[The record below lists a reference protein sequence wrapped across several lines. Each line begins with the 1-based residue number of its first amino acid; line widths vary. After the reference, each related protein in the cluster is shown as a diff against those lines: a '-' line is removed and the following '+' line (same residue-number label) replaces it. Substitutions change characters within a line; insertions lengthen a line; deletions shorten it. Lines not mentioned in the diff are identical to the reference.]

1 MKEGG
6 GEGLTRYSE
15 LGSQNRL
22 QADPFKESVGAG
34 QKIIQNSWGDRGGGQ
49 GYSELRGVGVVKKIK
64 IDFQIR
70 VRGYLDF
77 GG

>member
-1 MKEGG
+1 MLERDKKLFKTH
-6 GEGLTRYSE
+6 GEL
-15 LGSQNRL
+15 
-22 QADPFKESVGAG
+22 
-34 QKIIQNSWGDRGGGQ
+34 GDRGGGQ
-49 GYSELRGVGVVKKIK
+49 GYSELRGVGVVKKRK